1 MEQDAGLASTAQS
14 NNELIAEVV
23 RLLME
28 GADPQ
33 MLLDEGVPPEVLQ
46 QAMEIVLSQAPAGG
60 KTDPN
65 APVPPPAA
73 MGGGLAATTMA

>member
-65 APVPPPAA
+65 VPAPAA
-73 MGGGLAATTMA
+73 MSGGLAATTMA